1 LADIEKISAKV
12 PLRIFQGAV
21 KAQTY
26 WDGFD
31 KGPWNLK

>member
-12 PLRIFQGAV
+12 PSGIFQGAV
-21 KAQTY
+21 RVQTY